1 MVADAGAGLPNHS
14 DVADGRGDDGP
25 ASKVSSQN
33 ERRGLMRRPAG
44 DNSNRGGKGLLASVR
59 GDDVPRREARQ
70 LGRQQLA
77 GRGRGRAVQATRL
90 QRGRGFSSDFDD
102 ESNAGDGDSLESYL
116 DDESGTDD
124 EGSLMI
130 LEENVAYLSVCQIL
144 FQLE

>member
-1 MVADAGAGLPNHS
+1 
-14 DVADGRGDDGP
+14 
-25 ASKVSSQN
+25 
-33 ERRGLMRRPAG
+33 MRRPAG

-59 GDDVPRREARQ
+59 GDDVPRGEARQ

-77 GRGRGRAVQATRL
+77 GRGGRRAVRATRL

-102 ESNAGDGDSLESYL
+102 ESNAGDGGSLESDL
-116 DDESGTDD
+116 DDKRGTDD

-130 LEENVAYLSVCQIL
+130 LEENVAYLIVCQIL